1 MDLCEQSPS
10 YIRAIAPYQPGKPI
24 SELAREMGLNEKKIV
39 KPASNENPLGVS
51 PKARAAIKKALA
63 ELARYPDGNA
73 FELKP
78 AFARRHGVREECIVV
93 GNGSNDLL
101 ELAAGDF
108 LAPGRA
114 AVYSQHAFAVY
125 PLATQARGARG
136 IVVPAKN
143 YGHDLEAMLAAIT
156 PETRVVFI
164 ANPNNPTGTFATGGE
179 IGNFLARARRDVA
192 VVVDEA
198 YSEYVPPNLRY
209 DSVTL
214 LEKYSNLILT
224 RTFSK
229 VYGLAG
235 PRVGFG
241 LMHPAVADLLNR
253 VRQPFNVNSLALAA
267 AVAALED
274 RKFVAKSTRMNRLGL
289 ARLERAFKTL
299 GLEFIPSCANFVAFR
314 VSRAGA
320 GDEKLVRQGVI
331 LRPLAKYDMPDHP
344 AATVGQPN
352 EDGKFRRGA
361 RTIAPLLGVRT
372 VVTDAGSTKQGVVEL
387 ARRELKGSLSRFVPG
402 HPIAG
407 TEKSGAEA
415 AFAELYR
422 GRKVVLTPLRD
433 NDPGAIALVRSA
445 WESCG
450 ADVFEMKPKEH
461 DAVLAT
467 VSHLPHLLAYALV
480 DLVAGRKNATQLFSF
495 AAGGFRDFTRI
506 ASSHPEMWRDICLA
520 NREALLVELNRYGAG
535 LDKLRTALK
544 RGDARTLDKLF
555 SGARAARNRWLEDG
569 E

>member
-1 MDLCEQSPS
+1 MDPCEQSPS
-10 YIRAIAPYQPGKPI
+10 YIRGIAPYQPGKPI
-24 SELAREMGLNEKKIV
+24 SELAREMGIDERKII
-39 KPASNENPLGVS
+39 KLASNENPFGVS

-73 FELKP
+73 FELK
-78 AFARRHGVREECIVV
+78 AALSRRHGVPQECIVV

-101 ELAAGDF
+101 ELAAGAF

-198 YSEYVPPNLRY
+198 YSEYLPPNLRY

-214 LEKYSNLILT
+214 LKKYSNLILT

-235 PRVGFG
+235 LRVGFG
-241 LMHPAVADLLNR
+241 LMHPDVADLLNR

-274 RKFVAKSTRMNRLGL
+274 RKFVAKSTKMNRLGL

-314 VSRAGA
+314 VSRAGTVY
-320 GDEKLVRQGVI
+320 EKLLRQGVI
-331 LRPLAKYDMPDHP
+331 VRPLANYDMPDHLRV
-344 AATVGQPN
+344 TVG
-352 EDGKFRRGA
+352 
-361 RTIAPLLGVRT
+361 T
-372 VVTDAGSTKQGVVEL
+372 
-387 ARRELKGSLSRFVPG
+387 
-402 HPIAG
+402 
-407 TEKSGAEA
+407 
-415 AFAELYR
+415 
-422 GRKVVLTPLRD
+422 
-433 NDPGAIALVRSA
+433 
-445 WESCG
+445 
-450 ADVFEMKPKEH
+450 PKENEKF
-461 DAVLAT
+461 LR
-467 VSHLPHLLAYALV
+467 AL
-480 DLVAGRKNATQLFSF
+480 R
-495 AAGGFRDFTRI
+495 
-506 ASSHPEMWRDICLA
+506 M
-520 NREALLVELNRYGAG
+520 ALDE
-535 LDKLRTALK
+535 
-544 RGDARTLDKLF
+544 
-555 SGARAARNRWLEDG
+555 
-569 E
+569 